1 MATSLS
7 KGFADS
13 LERMCIA
20 AGDKCEKVVKLAA
33 LDLYGQVI
41 QRSPVGNP
49 DIWKANERQAYMRET
64 YNLFAEAI
72 NADVGKGKGRV
83 RRKSAKALRTDF
95 ANKSGKGYVGGR
107 FKNNWQVGIGFVNTD
122 TSRNPDSN
130 GAAALA
136 AFAPTLNSWKAGDT
150 IYLTNSMPYAQRLE
164 YGWSKQA
171 PGGMVRLSVQNATQ
185 AFAKAAAQVRS
196 T

>member
-13 LERMCIA
+13 LAKVCLA
-20 AGDKCEKVVKLAA
+20 AGEKCETVVKLAA
-33 LDLYGQVI
+33 LDIYGQVI

-49 DIWKANERQAYMRET
+49 DIWKINERQTYQRET

-72 NADVGKGKGRV
+72 NADAGKNGKRV
-83 RRKSAKALRTDF
+83 RRKSAKALRKEF
-95 ANKSGKGYVGGR
+95 ANKAGNGYVGGR
-107 FKNNWQVGIGFVNTD
+107 FKNNWQVGVGFVNTD
-122 TSRNPDSN
+122 TSRGPSASGSDS
-130 GAAALA
+130 LA
-136 AFAPTLNSWKAGDT
+136 AFTPTLNSWKAGDT
-150 IYLTNSMPYAQRLE
+150 IYLTNSLPYAKRLE

-171 PGGMVRLSVQNATQ
+171 PGGMVRLSVQNAAQ
-185 AFAKAAAQVRS
+185 AFANAAAQVRS